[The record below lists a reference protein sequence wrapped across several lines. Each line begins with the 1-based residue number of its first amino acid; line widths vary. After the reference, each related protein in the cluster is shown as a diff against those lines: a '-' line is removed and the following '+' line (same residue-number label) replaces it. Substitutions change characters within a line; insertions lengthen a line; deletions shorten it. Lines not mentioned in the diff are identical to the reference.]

1 MEYTRLAAA
10 TIVSAPGAVGVG
22 TASAGSAAG
31 SAAGSGQ
38 AVGQAIPRGD
48 DGTATDVA
56 VVVAPVLTAAR
67 LTGPARVAP
76 SQGGVTAANRAW

>member
-22 TASAGSAAG
+22 TASAGSA
-31 SAAGSGQ
+31 GSGQ
-38 AVGQAIPRGD
+38 AVRRGD
-48 DGTATDVA
+48 DGGAAPDVA
-56 VVVAPVLTAAR
+56 AVSTPALPAAR

-76 SQGGVTAANRAW
+76 SRGGVTAANRAW